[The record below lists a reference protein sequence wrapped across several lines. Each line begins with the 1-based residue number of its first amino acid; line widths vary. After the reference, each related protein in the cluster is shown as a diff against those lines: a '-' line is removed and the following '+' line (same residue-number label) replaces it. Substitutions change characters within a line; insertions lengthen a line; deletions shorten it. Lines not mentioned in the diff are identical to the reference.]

1 MATRKY
7 IFVYILLASLC
18 GCSAV
23 QPQTYHANLQDRI
36 RTAYR
41 SAPQPLANG
50 PYGRQYER
58 GWKQAYFDFSRGSD
72 GQLPSVPPG
81 AHRLD
86 RCSDGTEMRRISAWY
101 RGYEAGLLAAGCN
114 CPGGLT
120 EGNVCRPEPPVRGGG
135 ADIDSTVAGKT
146 QPKSLEFISLG
157 RPATDSSEQQTV
169 RRVAAGDSS
178 PSVLSRMTPAQFK
191 R

>member
-7 IFVYILLASLC
+7 IFVCVLFASLC
-18 GCSAV
+18 GCSSV
-23 QPQTYHANLQDRI
+23 QPQTSHANLQDRI

-41 SAPQPLANG
+41 NAPQPLANG

-72 GQLPSVPPG
+72 RQLPSVPPG
-81 AHRLD
+81 AYRLD

-146 QPKSLEFISLG
+146 QPKSIESMSFG
-157 RPATDSSEQQTV
+157 RPAADSSEQQTV

-178 PSVLSRMTPAQFK
+178 RPNQSRMTPGQF
-191 R
+191 RR